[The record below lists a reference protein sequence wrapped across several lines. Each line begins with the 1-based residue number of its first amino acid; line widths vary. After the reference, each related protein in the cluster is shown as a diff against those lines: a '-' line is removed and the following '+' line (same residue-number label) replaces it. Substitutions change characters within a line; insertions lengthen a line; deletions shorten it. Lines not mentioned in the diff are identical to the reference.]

1 MIDGE
6 VVEKYNKLLKT
17 VNSVRDFTSLLPENM
32 LHDSL
37 LLNFIL
43 YFVEPTFESLD
54 GLTAMNGIK
63 LSSDERDAI
72 YPHIIDFIV
81 FIKSKFLA
89 N

>member
-6 VVEKYNKLLKT
+6 VVEKYNALLQT
-17 VNSVRDFTSLLPENM
+17 VKSVRDFTSLLPENM

-63 LSSDERDAI
+63 LNSDEREAI
-72 YPHIIDFIV
+72 YPHIIDFII
-81 FIKSKFLA
+81 FMKKKFS
-89 N
+89 NN

>member
-6 VVEKYNKLLKT
+6 VVDKYNALLKT
-17 VNSVRDFTSLLPENM
+17 VNSVRDFTPLLPENM

-63 LSSDERDAI
+63 LNTSEREVI
-72 YPHIIDFIV
+72 YPHIIDFII
-81 FIKSKFLA
+81 FIKKKFLD